1 MGLVTKNT
9 FNNDLGQKIRIVLF
23 RIGMF
28 GIEINPMMI
37 GAHTNM
43 SLAEKTIA

>member
-1 MGLVTKNT
+1 MAR
-9 FNNDLGQKIRIVLF
+9 KIRIGLF

-37 GAHTNM
+37 GVHTNM
-43 SLAEKTIA
+43 NLAEKTVA